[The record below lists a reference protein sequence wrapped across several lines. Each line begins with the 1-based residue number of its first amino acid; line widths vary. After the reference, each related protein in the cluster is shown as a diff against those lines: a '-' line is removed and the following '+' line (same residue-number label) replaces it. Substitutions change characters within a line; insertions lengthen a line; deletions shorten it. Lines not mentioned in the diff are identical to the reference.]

1 MSSES
6 TQAGPIDLTGA
17 TVEFKQD
24 GHAENPW
31 YILRIQGPNMLLP
44 FEMATNSLEDANRW
58 HQAIREAAES
68 ASADEAKN
76 KQMERI
82 SRIAKEMSNLAV
94 YCRSV
99 VFNSDKLTSDRMVF
113 NIHEMSSFPETQAEK
128 VICQKGRSY
137 FIKYHQVIYT
147 TIISF
152 YVEGQVTN

>member
-1 MSSES
+1 MSGDSVQ
-6 TQAGPIDLTGA
+6 TGPIDLTGA

-24 GHAENPW
+24 GHMDNPW
-31 YILRIQGPNMLLP
+31 YILRIQGPNMMIP

-58 HQAIREAAES
+58 HQAIREAAEN

-99 VFNSDKLTSDRMVF
+99 VFNTERLNGDRIVF

-128 VICQKGRSY
+128 IICQKGRSF
-137 FIKYHQVIYT
+137 FIKYHQVNIMEILCYFLF
-147 TIISF
+147 ILKL
-152 YVEGQVTN
+152 